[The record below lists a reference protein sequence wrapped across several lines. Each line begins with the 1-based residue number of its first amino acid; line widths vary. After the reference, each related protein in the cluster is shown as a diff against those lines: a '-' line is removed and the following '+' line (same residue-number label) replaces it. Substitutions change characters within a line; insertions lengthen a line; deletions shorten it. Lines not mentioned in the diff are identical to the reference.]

1 VSNMDFTVD
10 IIKHDGK
17 RSTEK
22 FDRSKL
28 HASIMATCL
37 SARTPEG
44 QAKTI
49 ASSVC
54 DEVEKWLRQHPEV
67 TSRDIRATSVKH
79 LKRYHPEAAYL
90 HEQHHLII

>member
-1 VSNMDFTVD
+1 MDFTVN
-10 IIKHDGK
+10 IIKHDG
-17 RSTEK
+17 RRPTEI
-22 FDRSKL
+22 FDRKKL
-28 HASIMATCL
+28 HASITATCL
-37 SARTPEG
+37 SAHTPEG

-54 DEVEKWLRQHPEV
+54 DEVEKWLQQHPEV

-90 HEQHHLII
+90 HEQQHIII

>member
-1 VSNMDFTVD
+1 MEFAVN
-10 IIKHDGK
+10 IIKHGGK
-17 RSTEK
+17 RPTEK
-22 FDRSKL
+22 FDRNKL
-28 HASIMATCL
+28 HASITATCL
-37 SARTPEG
+37 SAHTPED
-44 QAKTI
+44 QARII

-90 HEQHHLII
+90 HEQQHIII